1 MVVSEGTPV
10 PPAQVAADASGS
22 QRPRSRPAGTAA
34 GTRTAWQPS
43 VHPRRE
49 SCTGLG
55 ATAATSTVRAAPT
68 AACAEHGMRLLGIP
82 DRPGEPARTAVSRL
96 GEKRV
101 AAEEAAAVQ
110 VDATGPAQFPR
121 GAEQVA
127 DAAVG
132 ADAAARLRR
141 RKQHVRRC
149 SPLSS
154 ATDRCLKTI
163 TCHAGP
169 FGPFVVPAPLADR
182 DAVRIVLQVS
192 GEVLQDWPPTR
203 DSSTSPGWSPTPTS
217 GGGCRTSYLR
227 VSGREPVPTT
237 AAASSLPATSPAAP
251 SSAPAVSATAA

>member
-1 MVVSEGTPV
+1 MDIGGSPYVLWIGGIPVRPFRIGAAVVTINDVGGTSRHRKPRASSAAPPHLLPPGRESDGSPPQEKTTMVVSEGAPV

-34 GTRTAWQPS
+34 GIWTAWQPS

-68 AACAEHGMRLLGIP
+68 AACAEHGMRLLGVP

-121 GAEQVA
+121 GRSRSPMPPMGLTLPLGFVA
-127 DAAVG
+127 GNSMYVAV
-132 ADAAARLRR
+132 RRSVRR
-141 RKQHVRRC
+141 RTG
-149 SPLSS
+149 
-154 ATDRCLKTI
+154 A
-163 TCHAGP
+163 
-169 FGPFVVPAPLADR
+169 
-182 DAVRIVLQVS
+182 
-192 GEVLQDWPPTR
+192 
-203 DSSTSPGWSPTPTS
+203 
-217 GGGCRTSYLR
+217 
-227 VSGREPVPTT
+227 
-237 AAASSLPATSPAAP
+237 
-251 SSAPAVSATAA
+251 

>member
-1 MVVSEGTPV
+1 MVVSEGAPV

-34 GTRTAWQPS
+34 GIWTAWQPS

-68 AACAEHGMRLLGIP
+68 AACAEHGMRLLGVP

-127 DAAVG
+127 DAADG

-154 ATDRCLKTI
+154 ATDRCLK
-163 TCHAGP
+163 
-169 FGPFVVPAPLADR
+169 PLH
-182 DAVRIVLQVS
+182 
-192 GEVLQDWPPTR
+192 
-203 DSSTSPGWSPTPTS
+203 
-217 GGGCRTSYLR
+217 
-227 VSGREPVPTT
+227 
-237 AAASSLPATSPAAP
+237 AAP
-251 SSAPAVSATAA
+251 SRPGHSSCRRPWPTATPYGSSYRSAARCCRTGRRRDVPPLRPAGRLLPRAGAAAGPRT